1 MVISQVIISGWYGS
15 SGITALLEGGCLP
28 EKRGASKVICLH
40 LSGHWEGT
48 WAQSSRDSVCA
59 WPWPCLGLSS
69 HAEAG
74 RVPCA
79 GYPRPSQSAGAGH
92 QGSPQGALCATA
104 GAGVTVGSASV
115 TWESQACTSGPFVSA
130 TNGCARPTTGAPV
143 QVREGSVS
151 SPWHAT
157 LAGMGKNF
165 LLRFLP
171 VPRGEK
177 CEDRSLHTWPS
188 RKLLPSR
195 RYSLA
200 SLFWNRV
207 L

>member
-1 MVISQVIISGWYGS
+1 MVISQLITPGWYCL
-15 SGITALLEGGCLP
+15 SGITALLKGGCFP
-28 EKRGASKVICLH
+28 EKCGASGIICLH
-40 LSGHWEGT
+40 LSEHWEEM

-79 GYPRPSQSAGAGH
+79 GSPRPSRSAGAGH
-92 QGSPQGALCATA
+92 QGSPQGAFCATA
-104 GAGVTVGSASV
+104 GAGATVGSASV

-130 TNGCARPTTGAPV
+130 TNGCARPTMGTPV

-157 LAGMGKNF
+157 PARMGKNF
-165 LLRFLP
+165 LLRLLP
-171 VPRGEK
+171 FPSGEK
-177 CEDRSLHTWPS
+177 YEDRPLHVRPA
-188 RKLLPSR
+188 RKLLPF
-195 RYSLA
+195 A
-200 SLFWNRV
+200 KVFFG
-207 L
+207 